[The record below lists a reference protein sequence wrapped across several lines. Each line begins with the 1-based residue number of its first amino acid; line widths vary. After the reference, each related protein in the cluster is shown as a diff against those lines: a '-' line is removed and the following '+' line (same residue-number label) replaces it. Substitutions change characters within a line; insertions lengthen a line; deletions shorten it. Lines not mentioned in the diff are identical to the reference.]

1 MVMLLRRGLISAAFL
16 LTLVLLFLL
25 QLGIISTTVGC
36 CSCCSFCGDEQQKQ
50 QQQQHGVGDLRPGR
64 RLLIGH
70 HQHQVVLAKGSMELK
85 HAEEG
90 GDVLDEEKRE
100 VLTGPNPL
108 HNR

>member
-36 CSCCSFCGDEQQKQ
+36 CSCCSFCGDEQQQ

>member
-1 MVMLLRRGLISAAFL
+1 MVMVLRRELTCAAFL
-16 LTLVLLFLL
+16 LTLVLIFLL
-25 QLGIISTTVGC
+25 QLGIISTVGYC
-36 CSCCSFCGDEQQKQ
+36 SSCSCCCGDD
-50 QQQQHGVGDLRPGR
+50 QQQHGVGNLRPGR

-70 HQHQVVLAKGSMELK
+70 HQVVIAKGSMELE

>member
-36 CSCCSFCGDEQQKQ
+36 CSCCSFCGDEQQQQ

>member
-16 LTLVLLFLL
+16 LTLVLVFLL

-36 CSCCSFCGDEQQKQ
+36 CSCCSFCGDEQQ
-50 QQQQHGVGDLRPGR
+50 QQQHGVGYLRPGR

-70 HQHQVVLAKGSMELK
+70 HQHQVVHAKGSMVLE